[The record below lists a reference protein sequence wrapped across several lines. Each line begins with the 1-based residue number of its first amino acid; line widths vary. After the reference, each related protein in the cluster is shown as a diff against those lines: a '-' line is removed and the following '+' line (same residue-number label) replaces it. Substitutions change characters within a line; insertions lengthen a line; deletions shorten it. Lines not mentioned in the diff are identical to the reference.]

1 VGELDDAISMLKDLA
16 FAEPAFAIAH
26 CELGITLRLAG
37 QGDAALAALR
47 RAVAVEPRLAPAWL
61 ALGDLYSSIDDRK
74 NADAA
79 YAQHIKCSVR
89 DPTLLAA
96 GAALYENRLPEA
108 EATLRSHLKQS
119 PRDVAAL
126 RMLAEV
132 AGRLRRYRDA
142 EVLLR
147 RCLELAPS
155 FNTARHNLALVLHRE
170 GKASEGLAE
179 VDRLLAHEPRHASYR
194 NLKAAILGSIGEYE
208 SSLALYKG
216 VLGDFPNQAKVWM
229 SYGHA
234 LKTAGQEQEGIA
246 AYRKSIELEPLLGEA
261 YWSLANLKT
270 FRFTQHDVTAIQTA
284 LAKPDAELDN
294 HEQLHFHFAR
304 GKALEDAGAILE
316 VAVREVHVGVHA
328 FK

>member
-1 VGELDDAISMLKDLA
+1 MLRDLV

-26 CELGITLRLAG
+26 CELGISLRLAG

-47 RAVAVEPRLAPAWL
+47 RAVTVGPRLAPAWL

-74 NADAA
+74 NADVA

-108 EATLRSHLKQS
+108 EAALRSHLKQS

-147 RCLELAPS
+147 RCLGLAPAFTLTNDIIIGS
-155 FNTARHNLALVLHRE
+155 APRERAGSAAALSAT
-170 GKASEGLAE
+170 GSELGGALGI
-179 VDRLLAHEPRHASYR
+179 
-194 NLKAAILGSIGEYE
+194 AILGSIGECE
-208 SSLALYKG
+208 SSLALYQG
-216 VLGDFPNQAKVWM
+216 VLRDFPNQPKVWM

-234 LKTAGQEQEGIA
+234 LKTAGREQEGIA

-270 FRFTQHDVTAIQTA
+270 FRFTEHDVTAMQAA
-284 LAKPDAELDN
+284 LTKSDSGLDN
-294 HEQLHFHFAR
+294 HERLHFYFAT
-304 GKALEDAGAILE
+304 GKALEDAGDFAASFAAYAEGNRL
-316 VAVREVHVGVHA
+316 R
-328 FK
+328 K